1 MKMAKKLAAVLLAG
15 VLALSALTACSGSAG
30 PLTKDNVT
38 DYIIDYYKTNGY
50 QAEEEQSMESAAQAV
65 LAYVNSQIGKSEYN
79 GMALRE
85 AFSAIIEDADED
97 TRKGWMSSVTLKDG
111 YFYCVS
117 CASVNET
124 YRTDLF
130 NQGKTALIAAVLSS
144 DQCEI
149 RSYIWEQAPER
160 WPSDAGVCVIEG
172 VIGGKGRH
180 GAAAQQ
186 GRGHYQRA
194 VAAKALFY
202 LTGHGEPLIFLF
214 VVPHF
219 LVPPVQ

>member
-1 MKMAKKLAAVLLAG
+1 MKMAKKLVAVLLAG
-15 VLALSALTACSGSAG
+15 VLALSVLTACSGSAG

-38 DYIIDYYKTNGY
+38 DYIIDYYKANGY

-85 AFSAIIEDADED
+85 AFSAIIENADEN
-97 TRKGWMSSVTLKDG
+97 TRKGWVSSVTPKEG

-130 NQGKTALIAAVLSS
+130 NQGKTALIAAVLAS
-144 DQCEI
+144 DQCGI

-160 WPSDAGVCVIEG
+160 WPSDAGVCERKR
-172 VIGGKGRH
+172 GGYRLCE
-180 GAAAQQ
+180 Q
-186 GRGHYQRA
+186 
-194 VAAKALFY
+194 
-202 LTGHGEPLIFLF
+202 
-214 VVPHF
+214 
-219 LVPPVQ
+219 

>member
-1 MKMAKKLAAVLLAG
+1 MKMAKKLVAVLLAG
-15 VLALSALTACSGSAG
+15 VLALSVLTACSGSAG

-38 DYIIDYYKTNGY
+38 DYIIDYYKANGY

-85 AFSAIIEDADED
+85 AFSAIIEDANEE
-97 TRKGWMSSVTLKDG
+97 TRKGWMNSVTPKEG
-111 YFYCVS
+111 YNYCVN

-130 NQGKTALIAAVLSS
+130 NQGKTALIAAALAS
-144 DQCEI
+144 DDCEI
-149 RSYIWEQAPER
+149 FSYIWEQAPER

-172 VIGGKGRH
+172 DIGGKKCMVSMLRMPSGYVH
-180 GAAAQQ
+180 
-186 GRGHYQRA
+186 H
-194 VAAKALFY
+194 
-202 LTGHGEPLIFLF
+202 
-214 VVPHF
+214 
-219 LVPPVQ
+219 

>member
-1 MKMAKKLAAVLLAG
+1 MKMAKKLVAVLLAG
-15 VLALSALTACSGSAG
+15 VLTLSVLTACSGSAG

-38 DYIIDYYKTNGY
+38 DYIIDYYKANGY

-65 LAYVNSQIGKSEYN
+65 LAYVNSQIGKSAYN

-85 AFSAIIEDADED
+85 AFSAIIEDADEN
-97 TRKGWMSSVTLKDG
+97 TRKGWMSSVTPKEG
-111 YFYCVS
+111 YFYCVN

-160 WPSDAGVCVIEG
+160 WPSDAGVCVLEG
-172 VIGGKGRH
+172 TIGGKECMVSMLRMPSRAAHNYPNKGDDNAS
-180 GAAAQQ
+180 GAPSSNA
-186 GRGHYQRA
+186 
-194 VAAKALFY
+194 
-202 LTGHGEPLIFLF
+202 TTE
-214 VVPHF
+214 
-219 LVPPVQ
+219 

>member
-1 MKMAKKLAAVLLAG
+1 MKMAKKLVAVLLAG
-15 VLALSALTACSGSAG
+15 VLALSVLTACSGSAG

-38 DYIIDYYKTNGY
+38 DYIIDYYKANGY
-50 QAEEEQSMESAAQAV
+50 QAEEEKSMEPAAQAV

-85 AFSAIIEDADED
+85 AFSAIIENADEN
-97 TRKGWMSSVTLKDG
+97 TRKGWMSSVTLKEG
-111 YFYCVS
+111 YFYCVN

-130 NQGKTALIAAVLSS
+130 NQGKTALIAAVLAS
-144 DQCEI
+144 DQCGI

-172 VIGGKGRH
+172 TINGKKCMVAMFRESSTETSH
-180 GAAAQQ
+180 GLDKDIRKW
-186 GRGHYQRA
+186 G
-194 VAAKALFY
+194 
-202 LTGHGEPLIFLF
+202 
-214 VVPHF
+214 
-219 LVPPVQ
+219 

>member
-15 VLALSALTACSGSAG
+15 VLALSVLTACSGSAG

-117 CASVNET
+117 CTSTEET

-130 NQGKTALIAAVLSS
+130 NQGKTALVATTLVMDSKCGWVTAHKTKAIGCLGRWLFVYLSFFLA
-144 DQCEI
+144 
-149 RSYIWEQAPER
+149 SYSR
-160 WPSDAGVCVIEG
+160 
-172 VIGGKGRH
+172 
-180 GAAAQQ
+180 
-186 GRGHYQRA
+186 RA
-194 VAAKALFY
+194 VSASPDS
-202 LTGHGEPLIFLF
+202 G
-214 VVPHF
+214 
-219 LVPPVQ
+219 

>member
-1 MKMAKKLAAVLLAG
+1 MKMAKKLVAVLLAG
-15 VLALSALTACSGSAG
+15 VLALSVLTACSGSAG

-38 DYIIDYYKTNGY
+38 DYIIDYYKANGY

-85 AFSAIIEDADED
+85 AFSAIIENADEN
-97 TRKGWMSSVTLKDG
+97 TRKGWMSSVTPKEG

-130 NQGKTALIAAVLSS
+130 NQGKTALIAAVLAS
-144 DQCEI
+144 DQCGI

-172 VIGGKGRH
+172 TINGKKCMVAMFRESSTETSH
-180 GAAAQQ
+180 GLDKDIRKW
-186 GRGHYQRA
+186 G
-194 VAAKALFY
+194 
-202 LTGHGEPLIFLF
+202 
-214 VVPHF
+214 
-219 LVPPVQ
+219 